1 MSDMYGAI
9 RSNVFRVKDVAA
21 FKEWFTAECYFG
33 EEIELWED
41 DEGVSFGGYEMYP
54 SAYPRMVTEDADE
67 IDEVHPEWDLD
78 RFAEEFSAHLIEGE
92 ALVVVSG
99 GNEKLRYV
107 AAERLFVDS
116 IGRVTFDSWYAGN

>member
-1 MSDMYGAI
+1 MADMYGAI
-9 RSNVFRVKDVAA
+9 RSNVFKVKDVAA
-21 FKEWFTAECYFG
+21 FKAWFIAECHFG
-33 EEIELWED
+33 WDIEVWSD
-41 DEGVSFGGYEMYP
+41 DDGISFGGYEQYP
-54 SAYPRMVTEDADE
+54 SAYPRIHVEDEDE
-67 IDEVHPEWDLD
+67 IVEWDLEA
-78 RFAEEFSAHLIEGE
+78 FAEAFSAHLIEGE